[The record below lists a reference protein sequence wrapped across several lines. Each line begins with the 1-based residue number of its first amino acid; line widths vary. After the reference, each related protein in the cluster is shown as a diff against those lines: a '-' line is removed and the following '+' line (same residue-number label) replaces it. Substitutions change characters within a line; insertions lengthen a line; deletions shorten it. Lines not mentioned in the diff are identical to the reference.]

1 MWPFPVSFVELP
13 QALFHLC
20 QLDCPLGWDDAAA
33 GAAVCTL
40 CEGNGYMERLENQQ
54 CGSKLRKGQF
64 NMEARRIQLNT
75 AQDFKAKIYPKGA
88 VWLSGAQILRSRCD
102 FLHCDSGL

>member
-1 MWPFPVSFVELP
+1 
-13 QALFHLC
+13 
-20 QLDCPLGWDDAAA
+20 
-33 GAAVCTL
+33 
-40 CEGNGYMERLENQQ
+40 
-54 CGSKLRKGQF
+54 
-64 NMEARRIQLNT
+64 MEARRIQLNT

>member
-1 MWPFPVSFVELP
+1 MWPFPVSFVEMP

-40 CEGNGYMERLENQQ
+40 CEGNGYMERSGE
-54 CGSKLRKGQF
+54 
-64 NMEARRIQLNT
+64 
-75 AQDFKAKIYPKGA
+75 PA
-88 VWLSGAQILRSRCD
+88 VWVKTTKGTI
-102 FLHCDSGL
+102 